1 MIWCTQGSICI
12 LKQVDHSKFPIQI
25 KTAGK
30 LWRPFLWGL
39 LSLFPKEMYFFGAGR
54 KKWKSG
60 EKLLTLIFLLPKNGI
75 HGRSIKATPSD
86 SRINPIFW
94 PWAAFVLEIWKEK
107 FAENWQF
114 YKWICVVSTLAE
126 QYMGNPLSKIK
137 KQKSTHD
144 FQFVITYL
152 SGDAVQTNM
161 LGSCVLCS
169 RGFWSPW

>member
-1 MIWCTQGSICI
+1 M
-12 LKQVDHSKFPIQI
+12 DHSKFPIQI

-39 LSLFPKEMYFFGAGR
+39 LSLFPREMYFLGAGR

-94 PWAAFVLEIWKEK
+94 PWAAFVLEIWKK
-107 FAENWQF
+107 KVYRKLTVLQVDMR
-114 YKWICVVSTLAE
+114 CVSTLVE

-144 FQFVITYL
+144 FQFVFTYL
-152 SGDAVQTNM
+152 SGDAVQMNM